1 MIIYKITN
9 RVNNKV
15 YIGLTTETLQKR
27 WSGHLQVYK
36 TCERHLYQSM
46 RKYGI
51 DNFTIE
57 EIDKADS
64 FDELGELERKYIKE
78 YNSQNPEKGYNITAG
93 GESNQLDANPRAKL
107 SVEEVKHIRE
117 IYSMCDLRCKECWKL
132 YQHKISYSAF
142 QKIWEGITWK
152 SIMPEIYTE
161 NNIEIHK
168 RQKQN
173 FGSQNGNAIYSD
185 EEVLEIRKYYV
196 NHSLIETYNKFGSKS
211 KSKAGFRNLIDRSY
225 TYLPMYLK
233 KNKCWTLKGKI
244 IDINNYN
251 PVSTISE
258 SGE

>member
-9 RVNNKV
+9 QVNNKV

-27 WSGHLQVYK
+27 WSGHLQAYK
-36 TCERHLYQSM
+36 TCKRHLYESM

-51 DNFTIE
+51 ENFTIE

-64 FDELGELERKYIKE
+64 FKELGELERKYIKK
-78 YNSQNPEKGYNITAG
+78 YNSQNPDKGYNLTAG
-93 GESNQLDANPRAKL
+93 GESNQLDANPRTKL
-107 SVEEVKHIRE
+107 SVEDVKHIRE
-117 IYSMCDLRCKECWKL
+117 IYSMCELRCKECWEL
-132 YQHKISYSAF
+132 YKNKISYSAF

-152 SIMPEIYTE
+152 SIIPEIYTKE
-161 NNIEIHK
+161 NIEIH
-168 RQKQN
+168 RGQIQN

-196 NHSLIETYNKFGSKS
+196 NHSLTETYNKFGSKS
-211 KSKAGFRNLIDRSY
+211 KSKSGFRSLIDRSY

-233 KNKCWTLKGKI
+233 KNKCWTLKGEI
-244 IDINNYN
+244 IDINNYK

>member
-9 RVNNKV
+9 QVNNKV
-15 YIGLTTETLQKR
+15 YIGLTTETLEKR
-27 WSGHLQVYK
+27 WSGHLQTYK
-36 TCERHLYQSM
+36 TCERHLYKSM

-51 DNFTIE
+51 DKFTIE
-57 EIDKADS
+57 EIDRANS
-64 FDELGELERKYIKE
+64 FEELGELERKYIKQ
-78 YNSQNPEKGYNITAG
+78 YNSQNPDKGYNITAG

-117 IYSMCDLRCKECWKL
+117 IYSMCELRCKECWQL

-142 QKIWEGITWK
+142 QKIWEGVTWK

-161 NNIEIHK
+161 DNIEIH
-168 RQKQN
+168 RQQTQN
-173 FGSQNGNAIYSD
+173 LGSKNGNAIYSD

-196 NHSLIETYNKFGSKS
+196 NHSLTETYNKFGSKS
-211 KSKAGFRNLIDRSY
+211 KSKSGFRNLIDKSY

-233 KNKCWTLKGKI
+233 KNKCWILKGEI

>member
-9 RVNNKV
+9 QVNNKV

-27 WSGHLQVYK
+27 WSGHLQAYK
-36 TCERHLYQSM
+36 TCKRHLYESM

-51 DNFTIE
+51 ENFTIE

-64 FDELGELERKYIKE
+64 FKELGELERKYIKE
-78 YNSQNPEKGYNITAG
+78 YNSQNPDKGYNLTAG
-93 GESNQLDANPRAKL
+93 GESNQLDANPRTKL
-107 SVEEVKHIRE
+107 SVEDVKHIRE
-117 IYSMCDLRCKECWKL
+117 IYSMCELRCKECWEL
-132 YQHKISYSAF
+132 YKNKISYSAF
-142 QKIWEGITWK
+142 QKIWEGTTWK
-152 SIMPEIYTE
+152 SIVPEIYTKE
-161 NNIEIHK
+161 NIEIH
-168 RQKQN
+168 RSQIQN

-196 NHSLIETYNKFGSKS
+196 NHSLTETYNKLGSKS
-211 KSKAGFRNLIDRSY
+211 KSKSGFRNLIDKSY

-233 KNKCWTLKGKI
+233 KNKCWTLKEEI
-244 IDINNYN
+244 IDINNYK